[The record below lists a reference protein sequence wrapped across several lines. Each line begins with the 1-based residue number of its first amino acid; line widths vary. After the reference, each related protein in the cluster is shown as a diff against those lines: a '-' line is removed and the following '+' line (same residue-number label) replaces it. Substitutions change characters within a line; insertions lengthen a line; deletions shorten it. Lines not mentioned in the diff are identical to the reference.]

1 MEDFYAGK
9 GIYSTNLQRYTS
21 IYRFIN
27 FGINNQLIK
36 AIVFNCLMKAFFK
49 LICRDRNE
57 INRLCSPID

>member
-21 IYRFIN
+21 RYRFIN

-49 LICRDRNE
+49 LICRDRN
-57 INRLCSPID
+57 